1 MHRRLPGMPSPLSK
15 ITDSRTEQDETFH
28 TAKKKVHMSPDV
40 ADDPAVPCF
49 IHSGLDRKGALQ
61 DWLRHNQADHTF
73 SPHRQKLRAAAA
85 AAAHAQGQS
94 PARASHNRH
103 PRPQPLTPAFP
114 RVPKAP
120 SPSTG
125 GDTNGY
131 ESDKSSSVSVGPS
144 MEREGPPLAPEIEVD
159 TEFDADDDDEEATS
173 LTRQLAATAQGV
185 REVSKQLGRT
195 KVHSRIQHILI
206 VTKARDNRL
215 ISLTRDLALYLMQR
229 GGQNGQNGSAN
240 GQACPNS
247 DAKSCS
253 GTDSR
258 ADRADSRDRRAC
270 SPGRGMVVY
279 VDAQLK
285 KSKRFDAEGMARD
298 YPELFQPVLR
308 RRASRSA
315 NASST
320 SISTMASGY
329 SSKDGGGGSG
339 EGQLRYWTPEM
350 CSNTPQLFDF
360 VITLGG
366 DGTVLFTSWL
376 L

>member
-15 ITDSRTEQDETFH
+15 ITDSRDQDETVRI
-28 TAKKKVHMSPDV
+28 TKKKVHISPDI

-61 DWLRHNQADHTF
+61 DWLRQNQAEHSF
-73 SPHRQKLRAAAA
+73 SPNRQRHRHDKLQAKP
-85 AAAHAQGQS
+85 S
-94 PARASHNRH
+94 PHRH
-103 PRPQPLTPAFP
+103 PRPQPLTPALP
-114 RVPKAP
+114 RVPKTP
-120 SPSTG
+120 SPSG
-125 GDTNGY
+125 EVNGY
-131 ESDKSSSVSVGPS
+131 ESDKSSSISIGQS
-144 MEREGPPLAPEIEVD
+144 MEREGPPLTPEIEID

-215 ISLTRDLALYLMQR
+215 IQLTRDLALYLMQM
-229 GGQNGQNGSAN
+229 GTHNHNCNNGNGQG
-240 GQACPNS
+240 
-247 DAKSCS
+247 CS
-253 GTDSR
+253 GNH
-258 ADRADSRDRRAC
+258 DSRDRRAC

-285 KSKRFDAEGMARD
+285 KSKRFDAEGMARE

-320 SISTMASGY
+320 SISTMASSY
-329 SSKDGGGGSG
+329 SSRDGNGRETANG